1 MPSDAT
7 IDTMSLKNRRIL
19 VVEDE
24 GMQALYIAKI
34 ARELGADVIGIATS
48 ISRALAEIA
57 EKDFDCVILDLKM
70 EGMPSLGMAK
80 ALRAMRIPFVFCTAY
95 GREIREPFK
104 APVISKP
111 VSREALGAALLIA
124 IQQNQ

>member
-1 MPSDAT
+1 MPSESNDRH
-7 IDTMSLKNRRIL
+7 DVLKNRRIL

-24 GMQALYIAKI
+24 EMQALYIAEI

-48 ISRALAEIA
+48 ISKALAEIA
-57 EKDFDCVILDLKM
+57 EKQFDCVILDLKM

-80 ALRAMRIPFVFCTAY
+80 ALEAMRIPFVFCTAY
-95 GREIREPFK
+95 GREIREPLN

-111 VSREALGAALLIA
+111 VAREALSVALLMA